1 MLQFFFFAHISI
13 QQILSNL
20 LNCYTH
26 LVVVVVGWWFSCSV
40 VSDSLRPQ
48 GLWPARLLYPW
59 DFSQARILE
68 WAAVSSPGDLFD
80 PGIEPEPPAFQADST
95 N

>member
-1 MLQFFFFAHISI
+1 MIKQ
-13 QQILSNL
+13 
-20 LNCYTH
+20 NCYTH

>member
-1 MLQFFFFAHISI
+1 MIKQ
-13 QQILSNL
+13 
-20 LNCYTH
+20 NCYTH

-59 DFSQARILE
+59 DFPRQEYWSGLPFLLQ
-68 WAAVSSPGDLFD
+68 
-80 PGIEPEPPAFQADST
+80 GIFSTQESNRSLLHFRRTLPTELQGKPP
-95 N
+95 